1 MIDFLSPP
9 ILFKPPRIASERDS
23 YRLSKI
29 ALYQFKYADTMEK
42 RANWLGNVISSGLTK
57 IENFFKHITD
67 AVFGAFQKIIISTP
81 VVTQATRIF
90 QRLAYDRLLVNFYK
104 AWEVGAGDFKAKRPQ
119 RDERDVKRIA
129 KYAPYEVYLI
139 GFEGRPSEDTI
150 PLAEEL
156 ARKSL
161 GARTVS
167 LILLEM
173 VNLFNPIKTVH
184 YITRIKDILGTN
196 RKDHAAYRILYSLP
210 GIVFQ
215 SKMMFT
221 AFGTAFLSG
230 FGLPVAVVGALAY
243 YGVSDIL
250 IKDSRVFKKLINT
263 IHKETRARYNPNDLV
278 KKIPPKDV
286 YLQVAQGRYV
296 NVLKAPKE
304 DIEHAVSIGKKQK
317 G

>member
-1 MIDFLSPP
+1 MD
-9 ILFKPPRIASERDS
+9 
-23 YRLSKI
+23 
-29 ALYQFKYADTMEK
+29 K

-90 QRLAYDRLLVNFYK
+90 QRLAYDRLLVNFFR
-104 AWEVGAGDFKAKRPQ
+104 AWEIGAGDFKAKRPQ

-129 KYAPYEVYLI
+129 KYAPYEVYLM

-150 PLAEEL
+150 PLAEKL

-173 VNLFNPIKTVH
+173 VNLFNPIKTMH
-184 YITRIKDILGTN
+184 YLVKIKDLWGTS
-196 RKDHAAYRILYSLP
+196 RKDYVAMRALWSLP
-210 GIVFQ
+210 GIIFQ
-215 SKMMFT
+215 SKMMLS
-221 AFGTAFLSG
+221 AFGMSFLSG
-230 FGLPVAVVGALAY
+230 FGLPVAIVGALAY

-250 IKDSRVFKKLINT
+250 IKDSRVFKKLIKT
-263 IHKETRARYNPNDLV
+263 IHKETRYRYSPHDLV

-286 YLQVAQGRYV
+286 YLQVAQDRYV

-304 DIEHAVSIGKKQK
+304 DIEHAVEIGKKQK
-317 G
+317 DKL

>member
-1 MIDFLSPP
+1 MINFLTPP
-9 ILFKPPRIASERDS
+9 SLFKPPRIASEGDQ

-29 ALYQFKYADTMEK
+29 ALYQFKYADTQAK

-57 IENFFKHITD
+57 IENFFKHIAD
-67 AVFGAFQKIIISTP
+67 AVFGAFQKVIISTP

-90 QRLAYDRLLVNFYK
+90 QRLAYDRLLVSFYE
-104 AWEVGAGDFKAKRPQ
+104 AWKVGEGDFKSKRPQ

-129 KYAPYEVYLI
+129 KGVPYEVYLM

-150 PLAEEL
+150 PLAENM
-156 ARKSL
+156 ARRSL

-173 VNLFNPIKTVH
+173 VNLFNPIKTMH
-184 YITRIKDILGTN
+184 YLVKIKELWGSSRMDYVAMRALW
-196 RKDHAAYRILYSLP
+196 SLP
-210 GIVFQ
+210 GIIFQ
-215 SKMMFT
+215 SKMMIS
-221 AFGTAFLSG
+221 AFGMSFLSG
-230 FGLPVAVVGALAY
+230 LGLPVAVVGALAY

-250 IKDSRVFKKLINT
+250 IKDSKIFAKLIKT
-263 IHKETRARYNPNDLV
+263 IHKQTRKSYSSHDLV
-278 KKIPPKDV
+278 KKIPPRDV

-304 DIEHAVSIGKKQK
+304 EIEKAVAIGKQK